1 MIRRILLLLQSLGLW
16 TIITA
21 KNKPPK
27 QQPYQGRTKNSVFTQ
42 ALHTAGSSH
51 HGMNRAHTRPVT
63 APDSAVHTNGRN
75 TAVQKSQYA
84 STLTCARLI
93 SRRCYML
100 WFVRHSIRFQQPL
113 PSPALPGRPQQITL
127 AQQSIE
133 SGSVLTQPLA
143 CHDGSACG
151 NPAL

>member
-21 KNKPPK
+21 KNKPPM
-27 QQPYQGRTKNSVFTQ
+27 QQPHQGRTKNSVFTRPCTQ
-42 ALHTAGSSH
+42 QFVSSWH
-51 HGMNRAHTRPVT
+51 EPGTHPASHD
-63 APDSAVHTNGRN
+63 PDSAVHTNGRN
-75 TAVQKSQYA
+75 TAVQKNKYA

-143 CHDGSACG
+143 CHDSSACG
-151 NPAL
+151 NPEL